1 MYSLL
6 TAVARVV
13 IADWVCIVCLL
24 VCYVLFVVIADWVCT
39 VC

>member
-13 IADWVCIVCLL
+13 IADWVYSLL
-24 VCYVLFVVIADWVCT
+24 TAVVHVVIADWVCI